1 MRRCNRRLETATF
14 AQTVVIIQ
22 TMPVRE
28 RQDLEAIITR
38 HLALGF
44 TYSKHQIYRALD
56 ALTDPARPWDQRNR
70 ASARSRT

>member
-1 MRRCNRRLETATF
+1 MRRCNRKLETATF

-22 TMPVRE
+22 TMPPRDQ
-28 RQDLEAIITR
+28 QDLDAIITR

-44 TYSKHQIYRALD
+44 TYSKNQISRAVD
-56 ALTDPARPWDQRNR
+56 ALTDPARRWDQRNR